1 MSLGEDDQSKQQSW
15 CLRTS
20 GAVYLIVGHV
30 ALFDFFLTI
39 SGTSEPVTEVCTGGR
54 VVLVTFRGLLGA
66 ADDGGLGVVTPSG
79 LGRRM

>member
-1 MSLGEDDQSKQQSW
+1 M
-15 CLRTS
+15 
-20 GAVYLIVGHV
+20 
-30 ALFDFFLTI
+30 
-39 SGTSEPVTEVCTGGR
+39 TEACTGGW